1 MSCIPLGHLIEFQGS
16 GILRMREGG
25 GELTGLTHCA
35 CHPACPFAAGLAIIV
50 LSSSGSID

>member
-1 MSCIPLGHLIEFQGS
+1 MPCIPLGHLIEFQGS